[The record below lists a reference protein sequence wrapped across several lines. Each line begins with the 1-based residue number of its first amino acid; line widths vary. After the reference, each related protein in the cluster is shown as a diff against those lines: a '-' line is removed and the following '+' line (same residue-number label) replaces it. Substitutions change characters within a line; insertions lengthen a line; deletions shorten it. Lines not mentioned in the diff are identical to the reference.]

1 MSHLCSFVIPA
12 YNEEGNVKAIYQVI
26 HEVFDP
32 KGIPVELVMVND
44 GSKDKTPEVLKELYE
59 ETGGKDLTVVN
70 FSRNFGKEAA
80 ILCGLLHAKGD
91 YVCLIDADLQQ
102 SPEVA
107 YQMYEKL
114 ENEPDT
120 DCVAAFQEVRHEGAI
135 LKFFKDS
142 FYRIINRMSS
152 ITFMPGAS
160 DFRMCRRNMIDA
172 ILDLPE
178 YHRFSKGI
186 FSWVGF
192 NTAFIPYEAAERNSG
207 SSKWSFIKLFNY
219 AIDGIVGYSTAPLRF
234 ASVLGGILTAGS
246 LLFLLVL
253 LILSFI
259 PGVNTTFRETLIG
272 IILFAAGLQ
281 LMAAGI
287 LGEYLS
293 RVYIQVKQRPV
304 YIEKEVLERN
314 DDAC

>member
-1 MSHLCSFVIPA
+1 
-12 YNEEGNVKAIYQVI
+12 
-26 HEVFDP
+26 
-32 KGIPVELVMVND
+32 MVND
-44 GSKDKTPEVLKELYE
+44 GSKDKTPEVLRQLYE

-80 ILCGLLHAKGD
+80 ILSGLRHVKGD

-120 DCVAAFQEVRHEGAI
+120 DCVAAFQEVRHEGVF
-135 LKFFKDS
+135 LKFFKDC
-142 FYRIINRMSS
+142 FYRLINKMSS
-152 ITFMPGAS
+152 VEFMPGAS
-160 DFRMCRRNMIDA
+160 DFRMCRRNMVDA
-172 ILDLPE
+172 ILNLPE

-186 FSWVGF
+186 FAWVGF
-192 NTAFIPYEAAERNSG
+192 KTEFIPYEAQERNSG
-207 SSKWSFIKLFNY
+207 TSKWSFIKLFNY

-234 ASVLGGILTAGS
+234 ASVFGGVLTAAS
-246 LLFLLVL
+246 LVFLLVI
-253 LILSFI
+253 LILSLI
-259 PGVNTTFRETLIG
+259 PGVNTTFHETLIG
-272 IILFAAGLQ
+272 IILFAAGIQ
-281 LMAAGI
+281 LIAAGI

-293 RVYIQVKQRPV
+293 RVYLQVKDRPV
-304 YIEKEVLERN
+304 YIEKEVLERK